1 MQNLLSQTVRITGG
15 ELEAKIFK
23 TICAA
28 FVVCMCMYVYVVGQT
43 TFSVIERKE
52 LENDS
57 QVLMSYI
64 SSLELDYL
72 SKSSTVTLALAHE
85 RGFID
90 VSPQAFASRI
100 ETPRMLSVL
109 SNNEL

>member
-1 MQNLLSQTVRITGG
+1 MQNLLSQTVRIAGG

-23 TICAA
+23 AICVA
-28 FVVCMCMYVYVVGQT
+28 FALCICVYVYVVAQT

-52 LENDS
+52 LENSS
-57 QVLMSYI
+57 QALVSYI

-90 VSPQAFASRI
+90 VNPQAFASRV
-100 ETPRMLSVL
+100 EKPRMLSVL

>member
-1 MQNLLSQTVRITGG
+1 L
-15 ELEAKIFK
+15 
-23 TICAA
+23 
-28 FVVCMCMYVYVVGQT
+28 VGQT

-57 QVLMSYI
+57 QVLSSYI

-90 VSPQAFASRI
+90 VVPQAFASRI
-100 ETPRMLSVL
+100 TAPRMLSML